1 MRQKKGRFVYLE
13 ISGYLP
19 AQVNE
24 EQADRRRFEDENG
37 PLLDRAD
44 RQGYENKD
52 RAEPPKDDVPG
63 QFMLVPVSPEPVSYE
78 KMGEKKAP
86 SLRYAKIGIA

>member
-24 EQADRRRFEDENG
+24 EQADRRRLEDENG

-44 RQGYENKD
+44 RQGDEDED
-52 RAEPPKDDVPG
+52 RAEPPEDDVLG
-63 QFMLVPVSPEPVSYE
+63 QFNKGGQTYFFS
-78 KMGEKKAP
+78 KKVGLTP
-86 SLRYAKIGIA
+86 S